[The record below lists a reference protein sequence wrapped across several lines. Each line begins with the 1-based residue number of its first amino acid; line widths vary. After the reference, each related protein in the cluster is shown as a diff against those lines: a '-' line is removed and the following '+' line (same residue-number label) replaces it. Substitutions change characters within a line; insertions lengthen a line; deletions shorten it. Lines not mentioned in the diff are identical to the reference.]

1 MSKNFMASR
10 VSGFGTSIFSE
21 ISALARQ
28 YGAVNLGQGFPDFDG
43 PNSLKLSAQEAISAG
58 KNQYAQSHGEPE
70 LRRAIAE
77 HSKRFYAM
85 EVNPDTEVT
94 VTTGA
99 TDALFCAMQA
109 FINPGD
115 EVIVFQPCYDLYVP
129 AISLAGGI
137 PIVVTL
143 HAPDFRFNPIELSA
157 AFSPKTKAIIIN
169 TPHNPAGT
177 VFTHQELIM
186 IAELCQEY
194 DVLAITDEV
203 YEHIIFSEAQHRR
216 IASIP
221 GMEHRTLTISSA
233 GKTFSFTGW
242 KVGWAIG
249 AAELQTALR
258 RVHQFTVFA
267 TATPFQYASADGL
280 RLGDEYYQELSRDY
294 QARRDY
300 LLDVLTRVGLQPTKP
315 EGAYFI
321 MANIEHFGK
330 NTDEFCRWL
339 IKEIGVAAIPPK
351 TLYLHATDAAPFVR
365 FTFCKQWATLEAAA
379 ERLMKLVR

>member
-1 MSKNFMASR
+1 MASR
-10 VSGFGTSIFSE
+10 ISGFGTSIFSE

-28 YGAVNLGQGFPDFDG
+28 HNAVNLGQGFPDFDG
-43 PNSLKLSAQEAISAG
+43 PDSLKLSAQAAITAG
-58 KNQYAQSHGEPE
+58 KNQYAQSQGEPE

-77 HSKRFYAM
+77 HSKRFYNM
-85 EVNPDTEVT
+85 DVNPDTEVT

-129 AISLAGGI
+129 AIQMAGGT
-137 PIVVTL
+137 PIAVTL

-157 AFSPKTKAIIIN
+157 AFSTKTKAIIIN

-216 IASIP
+216 IATIQ
-221 GMEHRTLTISSA
+221 GMENRTLTISSA

-242 KVGWAIG
+242 KVGWTIG
-249 AAELQTALR
+249 AAELQTAIR

-280 RLGDEYYQELSRDY
+280 RLGNDYYKELSRDY
-294 QARRDY
+294 ESRRDY
-300 LLDVLTRVGLQPTKP
+300 LMDVLTRVGLQPTKP

-321 MANIEHFGK
+321 MANIENYGK
-330 NTDEFCRWL
+330 NPDEFCEWL

-351 TLYLHATDAAPFVR
+351 TLYLHSNDAAPFVR
-365 FTFCKQWATLEAAA
+365 FTFCKQWSTLEAAA
-379 ERLMKLVR
+379 ERLMKLGG

>member
-1 MSKNFMASR
+1 MSKNFMANR
-10 VSGFGTSIFSE
+10 ISGFGTSIFSE

-28 YGAVNLGQGFPDFDG
+28 HNAVNLGQGFPDFDG
-43 PNSLKLSAQEAISAG
+43 PDSLKRSAQEAISSG
-58 KNQYAQSHGEPE
+58 KNQYAQSQGEPE

-77 HSKRFYAM
+77 HSKRFYNM
-85 EVNPDTEVT
+85 DINPDTEVT

-99 TDALFCAMQA
+99 TDALFSAMLA
-109 FINPGD
+109 LINPGD

-129 AISLAGGI
+129 AIQLAGGV
-137 PIVVTL
+137 PVAVTL
-143 HAPDFRFNPIELSA
+143 HAPNFRFNPIELST
-157 AFSPKTKAIIIN
+157 AFSSKTKAIIIN

-177 VFTHQELIM
+177 VFTQQELIM

-216 IASIP
+216 IAAIP
-221 GMEHRTLTISSA
+221 GMENRTLTISSA

-242 KVGWAIG
+242 KVGWTIG
-249 AAELQTALR
+249 AAELQTAIR
-258 RVHQFTVFA
+258 RIHQFTVFA

-280 RLGDEYYQELSRDY
+280 RLGDEYYKELSKDY
-294 QARRDY
+294 ESRRDY
-300 LLDVLTRVGLQPTKP
+300 LMDVLTRVGLEPTKP

-321 MANIEHFGK
+321 MANIEKYGK
-330 NTDEFCRWL
+330 NPDEFCQWL

-351 TLYLHATDAAPFVR
+351 TLYLHAKDAAPYVR
-365 FTFCKQWATLEAAA
+365 FTFCKKWETLNAAA
-379 ERLMKLVR
+379 ERLMKLGG

>member
-1 MSKNFMASR
+1 
-10 VSGFGTSIFSE
+10 
-21 ISALARQ
+21 
-28 YGAVNLGQGFPDFDG
+28 
-43 PNSLKLSAQEAISAG
+43 
-58 KNQYAQSHGEPE
+58 
-70 LRRAIAE
+70 
-77 HSKRFYAM
+77 
-85 EVNPDTEVT
+85 
-94 VTTGA
+94 
-99 TDALFCAMQA
+99 
-109 FINPGD
+109 
-115 EVIVFQPCYDLYVP
+115 
-129 AISLAGGI
+129 
-137 PIVVTL
+137 VTL